1 MNNKILEGYLKDF
14 SKVQG
19 LENMD
24 ESTLFEYF
32 SNNAILSKMQIQDID
47 LELVHVGGGND
58 GGIDGIAIT
67 VNDHLVGTVDEVKY
81 HKKNLG
87 RLEVKFYFIQS
98 KTSSSFEMAEMG
110 NFFFGVQQFFE
121 ENPGI
126 TFNAKVDEL
135 INLKN
140 FIYDDENIMDLRP
153 LPECHLYYV
162 TTGLWNDDKTL
173 LSKIDYEKKNLE
185 NRNIF
190 ANVIFHPIDNK
201 DIQILY
207 REIRNKIDRCIEFER
222 HVIMPT
228 IENVEEAYLGILPCK
243 EYLRLITDDEA
254 NLMRNLFY
262 DNVRDFQGDNPVN
275 KEIEETIRNIDNID
289 KFVLLNNGVTIVAKE
304 VRKVGTKFTIRDY
317 QIVNGC
323 QTSHIIHR
331 NRDKITDKMNLPI
344 KVIVTRNSEVMNQI
358 TRATNR
364 QTPVT
369 NEAFEALE
377 PYQKSLE
384 EYYNNMPDI
393 KLYYERRSHQY
404 DELGIP
410 RNKIISITAQIKSFL
425 AMFLNEPHS
434 THRYYGELLKSN
446 RNKIFNTQQRP
457 VIYYA
462 SGLAYYILE
471 ECFRQNKIE
480 KKYRIY
486 RYHILMMFRIIIC
499 GYDMPAL
506 TSKRIEPYC
515 DKLITIAKDIN
526 KAERI
531 YNFLIDELDEFLR
544 KEKNLKEIYRIKKFT
559 DTVIDGCRYNYK
571 RGIAKKLLDTY
582 GYIERNEE
590 KDAKFTLT
598 TVIGDIHEK
607 DMVVYKFKKLDDN
620 LIIEKV
626 VSLN

>member
-19 LENMD
+19 LEQMD

-32 SNNAILSKMQIQDID
+32 SNNMILSKMQIQDID
-47 LELVHVGGGND
+47 LEAVHMGGGND
-58 GGIDGIAIT
+58 GGMDGIAIT
-67 VNDHLVGTVDEVKY
+67 VNDHLVGNMDEVKY
-81 HKKNLG
+81 HKNNLG
-87 RLEVKFYFIQS
+87 RLEVKFYFIQA
-98 KTSSSFEMAEMG
+98 KTSPTFEMSEMG
-110 NFFFGVQQFFE
+110 NFLFGVQQFLE
-121 ENPGI
+121 EKSSIKFNPKI
-126 TFNAKVDEL
+126 EEL
-135 INLKN
+135 INVKN
-140 FIYDDENIMDLRP
+140 YIYDTENIMDLRP

-162 TTGLWNDDKTL
+162 TTGLWKEDNTL
-173 LSKIDYEKKNLE
+173 LGKIEYEKKILLD
-185 NRNIF
+185 RDIF
-190 ANVIFHPIDNK
+190 SEVAFHPIDSK

-228 IENVEEAYLGILPCK
+228 IENVEEAYLGILPCR
-243 EYLRLITDDEA
+243 EYLRLITDDDE

-331 NRDKITDKMNLPI
+331 NKDRITEKMNLSI
-344 KVIVTRNSEVMNQI
+344 KIIVTRNSEVMNQI

-404 DELGIP
+404 DELSIP
-410 RNKIISITAQIKSFL
+410 RSKIISITAQIKSFL
-425 AMFLNEPHS
+425 AMYLNEPHS
-434 THRYYGELLKSN
+434 THRYYGELLRSN
-446 RNKIFNTQQRP
+446 RNKIFNIQHCL
-457 VIYYA
+457 VIYYS
-462 SGLAYYILE
+462 SGLAYYMLD

-480 KKYRIY
+480 KKYRVY
-486 RYHILMMFRIIIC
+486 RYHILMMLRIVLC
-499 GYDMPAL
+499 GYEMPAL
-506 TSKRIEPYC
+506 TSKKIEKYC
-515 DKLITIAKDIN
+515 ENLISISKDIN
-526 KAERI
+526 KAEKI
-531 YNFLIDELDEFLR
+531 YRFLIGELDGLLK
-544 KEKNLKEIYRIKKFT
+544 KEINIKEIYRIKRFT
-559 DTVIDGCRYNYK
+559 DVVIEECRYRYK
-571 RGIAKKLLDTY
+571 RGIVKKVFGNY
-582 GYIERNEE
+582 GYIEGIGQR
-590 KDAKFTLT
+590 DCKFATN
-598 TVIGDIHEK
+598 TVIGKVKENDTVIIKIKEE
-607 DMVVYKFKKLDDN
+607 N
-620 LIIEKV
+620 NIIEKV
-626 VSLN
+626 LSTR